1 MLRGHRRPLWEP
13 HLWYHSVKVST
24 KFQPIPVTAGT
35 SISCAYLYL
44 RLYVRAWYTYP
55 ETWAGFQYIIP
66 SFLMCLLTKSIFLH

>member
-24 KFQPIPVTAGT
+24 KFQPIPVMTGT

-44 RLYVRAWYTYP
+44 RL
-55 ETWAGFQYIIP
+55 
-66 SFLMCLLTKSIFLH
+66 